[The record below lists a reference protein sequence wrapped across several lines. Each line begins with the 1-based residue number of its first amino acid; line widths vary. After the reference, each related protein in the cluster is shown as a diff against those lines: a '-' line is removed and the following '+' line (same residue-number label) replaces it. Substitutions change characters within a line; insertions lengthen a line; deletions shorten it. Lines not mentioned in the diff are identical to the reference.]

1 MFAVE
6 FMHELVS
13 HSQMLY
19 AVLKCNKQQQKTLC
33 AALSH
38 FLSMLL
44 NGCAIATLAEWCG
57 DCLPSAIDNNFC
69 TE

>member
-44 NGCAIATLAEWCG
+44 NGCAIATLAE
-57 DCLPSAIDNNFC
+57 
-69 TE
+69 